1 MYILA
6 LIAKHLPT
14 SMPYVL
20 HRRPKIVSID
30 GVLSLQPKTQLS
42 FWQLLVKSWLTF
54 FFVKLAYILGFTQ
67 RKNKR
72 NFWVMTPLFLDF
84 DMVILKALF
93 TKRPAS
99 QPTSQIKNVTFC
111 WWVRLKQ
118 TTKTTTSKYKREQ
131 KRKCNI

>member
-30 GVLSLQPKTQLS
+30 GVLGLQPKPQLS

-67 RKNKR
+67 KKNEISGSWPR
-72 NFWVMTPLFLDF
+72 FFGFWYGNIESPFHQE
-84 DMVILKALF
+84 
-93 TKRPAS
+93 AS

>member
-30 GVLSLQPKTQLS
+30 GVLSLQPKPQLS

-67 RKNKR
+67 KKNEISGSWPR
-72 NFWVMTPLFLDF
+72 FFGFWYGNIESPFHQE
-84 DMVILKALF
+84 
-93 TKRPAS
+93 AS
-99 QPTSQIKNVTFC
+99 QPANITNKKRDFLLVGEIKTNNKNNNF
-111 WWVRLKQ
+111 KIQ
-118 TTKTTTSKYKREQ
+118 TRTKEKV
-131 KRKCNI
+131 